1 MPEAGRLDVVEAAEE
16 PAHVDDRVAVVVHD
30 LLAVRS
36 QLVVPGPR
44 TGGLGER
51 RKEVGAG
58 VPARKISFVTTHQ

>member
-30 LLAVRS
+30 LLAVRP

-44 TGGLGER
+44 PGGLGER
-51 RKEVGAG
+51 GEEVGAG
-58 VPARKISFVTTHQ
+58 VPERKNDFI

>member
-30 LLAVRS
+30 LLAVRP

-44 TGGLGER
+44 PGGLGER
-51 RKEVGAG
+51 R
-58 VPARKISFVTTHQ
+58 